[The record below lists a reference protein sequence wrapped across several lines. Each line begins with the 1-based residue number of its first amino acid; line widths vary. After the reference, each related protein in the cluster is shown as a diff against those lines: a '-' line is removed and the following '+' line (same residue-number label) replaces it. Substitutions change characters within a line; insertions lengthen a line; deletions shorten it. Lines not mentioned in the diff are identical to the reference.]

1 MGVTVGQEDFVTWKT
16 GALFLEVIHFGLCIS
31 IFCFKMASSAFFT
44 TGVKGKQGGMGVQ
57 SPQAKIPLIKMKCF
71 YTKKSLDKHP

>member
-31 IFCFKMASSAFFT
+31 IFCFRMASSAFFYNR
-44 TGVKGKQGGMGVQ
+44 GKREIERDGKQWRDRKTSQEEMQ
-57 SPQAKIPLIKMKCF
+57 EQPF
-71 YTKKSLDKHP
+71 

>member
-1 MGVTVGQEDFVTWKT
+1 MGGTVALEDFVTRKT

-44 TGVKGKQGGMGVQ
+44 TGVKGK
-57 SPQAKIPLIKMKCF
+57 
-71 YTKKSLDKHP
+71 